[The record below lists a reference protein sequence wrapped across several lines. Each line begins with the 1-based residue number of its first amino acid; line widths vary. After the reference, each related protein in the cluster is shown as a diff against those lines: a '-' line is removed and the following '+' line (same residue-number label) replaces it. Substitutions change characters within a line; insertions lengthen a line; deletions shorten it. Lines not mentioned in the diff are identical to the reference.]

1 MAAPE
6 EREVVVARSR
16 DDAQAQIIA
25 RNLGQ
30 LLQKRLAASY
40 RDTQQQVPPRLF
52 SSSFLVNSVIE
63 HLTKSK
69 LVVDSV
75 AFAEWRKAGASPQT
89 GAVAQPSQPSA
100 FRPSA
105 SQPSASS
112 QPSAASPKRLGDA
125 AASPSPRK
133 SPRPLGQTAAA
144 AAEEA
149 EDSNSGESS
158 PPSSPRPAAHSVVEL
173 SESNDSDCSQ

>member
-1 MAAPE
+1 M
-6 EREVVVARSR
+6 
-16 DDAQAQIIA
+16 
-25 RNLGQ
+25 GK

-52 SSSFLVNSVIE
+52 TSSLLVNSVIE

-149 EDSNSGESS
+149 EDSTSGESS

>member
-6 EREVVVARSR
+6 EREVVVARPR
-16 DDAQAQIIA
+16 DDAQANIIA
-25 RNLGQ
+25 RNLGK
-30 LLQKRLAASY
+30 LLQGRLAAAY

-89 GAVAQPSQPSA
+89 GAVAEPSQ
-100 FRPSA
+100 PSA

>member
-100 FRPSA
+100 

-158 PPSSPRPAAHSVVEL
+158 PPSSPRPARPAAHSVVEL